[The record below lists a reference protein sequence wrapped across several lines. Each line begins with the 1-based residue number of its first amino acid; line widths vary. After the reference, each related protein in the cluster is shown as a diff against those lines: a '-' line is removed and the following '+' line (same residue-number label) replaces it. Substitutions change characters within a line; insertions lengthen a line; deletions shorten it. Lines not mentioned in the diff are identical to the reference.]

1 MKITEKKSKPKE
13 IKSDMSNL
21 VSIFTYCLDQMRQE
35 HLTGD
40 DALRNLAYL
49 LVLRMLEPRFE
60 KEIDIDHYPYEFSFE
75 DPEDKIKIKLLTVV
89 RFSNLA
95 KENQSNIANILKLLW
110 DEILSVHPKTNKI
123 FMRNG
128 GFDIKNEKTFF
139 NIISKLSS
147 FTFET
152 IKEDIL
158 GEAYEQVIKDVMVGR
173 TLGQY
178 FTPPNVKQMMIQL
191 IDPQIQEDGKIETI
205 FDPAM
210 GTGGFL
216 LSSYRYYMDQSKKK
230 QIPIDYEFMVNGGL
244 SGREAHSYTFQLAIS
259 NMLISSGL
267 MFDSLEHG
275 DSIKN
280 AIQRKYKIVLAN
292 PPFGIKGLEYLAIT
306 DPNRD
311 QYMPIKI
318 NNAVCLF
325 LQLIISI
332 LEINGRCAVVMPNG
346 KETCSKTDQFVL
358 IRKYLMKTCDL
369 KQVILLPGKV
379 FTHTSIETCVFY
391 FEKKFESSNVLQIK
405 DKKTSKTSQR
415 SYRFIDE
422 HATQHVQFYEF
433 DAQTNEKKMVIEVP
447 IDQIVKNSY
456 SLNHKEYVEET
467 PTEVGIETKTLSE
480 IATFSQKS
488 KRKAS
493 YGKDDGLYPF
503 FTSSSK
509 VNKFVHEPDY
519 NEESL
524 IIGSGGN
531 ANIKYGVKFSCS
543 GDNFILKIKEGI
555 MAKYV
560 YYYLLNNIE
569 ILERGFVG
577 VGLKH
582 ISKEYIQKM
591 KIPIY
596 PIEQQMQIV
605 EYCEN
610 MERTNNELE
619 NQIKRNKTQA
629 KLYIQEYTYHV

>member
-1 MKITEKKSKPKE
+1 
-13 IKSDMSNL
+13 
-21 VSIFTYCLDQMRQE
+21 
-35 HLTGD
+35 
-40 DALRNLAYL
+40 
-49 LVLRMLEPRFE
+49 
-60 KEIDIDHYPYEFSFE
+60 
-75 DPEDKIKIKLLTVV
+75 
-89 RFSNLA
+89 
-95 KENQSNIANILKLLW
+95 
-110 DEILSVHPKTNKI
+110 
-123 FMRNG
+123 
-128 GFDIKNEKTFF
+128 
-139 NIISKLSS
+139 
-147 FTFET
+147 
-152 IKEDIL
+152 
-158 GEAYEQVIKDVMVGR
+158 
-173 TLGQY
+173 
-178 FTPPNVKQMMIQL
+178 
-191 IDPQIQEDGKIETI
+191 
-205 FDPAM
+205 
-210 GTGGFL
+210 
-216 LSSYRYYMDQSKKK
+216 
-230 QIPIDYEFMVNGGL
+230 
-244 SGREAHSYTFQLAIS
+244 
-259 NMLISSGL
+259 
-267 MFDSLEHG
+267 
-275 DSIKN
+275 
-280 AIQRKYKIVLAN
+280 
-292 PPFGIKGLEYLAIT
+292 
-306 DPNRD
+306 
-311 QYMPIKI
+311 
-318 NNAVCLF
+318 
-325 LQLIISI
+325 
-332 LEINGRCAVVMPNG
+332 
-346 KETCSKTDQFVL
+346 
-358 IRKYLMKTCDL
+358 
-369 KQVILLPGKV
+369 
-379 FTHTSIETCVFY
+379 VFY